1 MDKKENSLKLGVLLL
16 IITAFAGLLLGGA
29 YAITKEPIAQQTI
42 KTNTNAMK
50 ELINTADKFDKKDVK
65 LTGNILEVNEAK
77 RNNKTLGYA
86 IKVNSKGYGGNIE
99 IMVGISNEGKIDGIK
114 ILSLSETPG
123 LGANSTKP
131 SFYGQYKGKST
142 KTPLAVTKSSNAKDN
157 EIQAITGA
165 TITSKAVTKGVNEAV
180 EFYKNNLKGGTK

>member
-1 MDKKENSLKLGVLLL
+1 MDKKENSLKLGILLL